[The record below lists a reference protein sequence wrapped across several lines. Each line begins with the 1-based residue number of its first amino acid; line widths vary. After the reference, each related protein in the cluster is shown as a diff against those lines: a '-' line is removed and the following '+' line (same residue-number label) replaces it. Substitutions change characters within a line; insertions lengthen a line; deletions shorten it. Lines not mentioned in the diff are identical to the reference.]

1 MKTNLNREY
10 LYKECFFFFPSFGFG
25 VFFPLV
31 GVSVC
36 YCQCLR
42 RLSVPSV
49 ASFYDPSHRFPRVT
63 VFDAISLLF
72 ISPVS
77 IFPQTPNCS
86 KNLGR
91 TRPGEKRVKG
101 SKGQRVGR
109 SWGPNSQLPVQKNKT
124 PTKLNLLL
132 FLFVAC
138 VCYSEQDPLARS
150 ANGSAFIEASAPAND
165 CNLTKRLGA
174 SRKRTSSPTRPPTP
188 RSTRPFLPVL

>member
-42 RLSVPSV
+42 RLSVPNV

-101 SKGQRVGR
+101 SKGRAELGAKQPT
-109 SWGPNSQLPVQKNKT
+109 SCPKKQNPNKT
-124 PTKLNLLL
+124 KPVIVP
-132 FLFVAC
+132 FCGMC
-138 VCYSEQDPLARS
+138 VLQRAGPVGPLSEW
-150 ANGSAFIEASAPAND
+150 F
-165 CNLTKRLGA
+165 C
-174 SRKRTSSPTRPPTP
+174 
-188 RSTRPFLPVL
+188 FH